1 MKEKLIKLLCVKSIV
16 TIILCV
22 VFSYLAIVNRVN
34 SEQFL
39 VIFTVI
45 ISFYFGTQ
53 AQKKAQEK
61 QE

>member
-22 VFSYLAIVNRVN
+22 VFSYLAIVNRIN

-53 AQKKAQEK
+53 AQKKTEK
-61 QE
+61 TE